1 MASLLINVEDQVK
14 VLRQLVPKLLL
25 LTLSAVIS
33 LPLIP
38 VVWVGSKLY
47 YRPPTMLHL
56 SQVLRYLRYAW
67 TASPSSPGLSFWNR
81 IYATL
86 SIFQH
91 ALLAPIIGTAWLLD
105 EVLYG
110 KILANIQIIRPFFV
124 VSGGRS
130 GSTQITRYLEDDP
143 ELVAPSIL
151 MCLFPYVWLWKL
163 VPLTIGRFVTP
174 DRIRKVIADNFPP
187 ETLERHELDPF
198 RADTFEV
205 AFLSTHLIGIALQLG
220 PETSIAEFNFAEYA
234 PHNKHLFEEL
244 FPLFLDRMGR
254 KTLLFHQHQQQQ
266 GQHTSN
272 SPTLSPRF
280 FIKGHFLLAAPALA
294 RCYPDASFLTV
305 TRDPLSRLQSIIHFV
320 RSAPVDPLLG
330 PLPWEWIV
338 QTMSETECRY
348 CEIEQEWFTAT
359 RGKKINRCV
368 VQFQDFVDD
377 LPGTMAKVYNE
388 CLGYDSVPE
397 HIPKVHHPRDRQNY
411 SVNRSLE
418 DLGVDHDAVNQRLSK
433 YIAWL
438 SQ

>member
-14 VLRQLVPKLLL
+14 VIRQLVPKLLL

-38 VVWVGSKLY
+38 VVWIGSKLY
-47 YRPPTMLHL
+47 HRPPTMLYA
-56 SQVLRYLRYAW
+56 SQVLRYLYYAW
-67 TASPSSPGLSFWNR
+67 TATPSSPGITLCGR
-81 IYATL
+81 LYATL

-91 ALLAPIIGTAWLLD
+91 ALLAPIIGAAWLLD

-110 KILANIQIIRPFFV
+110 RSLGDIQVIRPFFL

-143 ELVAPSIL
+143 DLVAPSIL
-151 MCLFPYVWLWKL
+151 MCLFPYIWLWKL

-174 DRIRKVIADNFPP
+174 DRIREAIADNFPP

-205 AFLSTHLIGIALQLG
+205 TFLSTHLLGIALQLG
-220 PETSIAEFNFAEYA
+220 PETSITEFNFAEYA

-244 FPLFLDRMGR
+244 FPLFVDRLGR
-254 KTLLFHQHQQQQ
+254 KSLLFHQHQKRQN
-266 GQHTSN
+266 TSDN
-272 SPTLSPRF
+272 PTLSPRF

-294 RCYPDASFLTV
+294 RRYPDASFLTI
-305 TRDPLSRLQSIIHFV
+305 TREPLSRLQSIIHFV

-359 RGKKINRCV
+359 KGKKITQCV
-368 VQFQDFVDD
+368 IRFQDFVDD
-377 LPGTMAKVYNE
+377 LPGTMAKVYE
-388 CLGYDSVPE
+388 DCLGYDSAPE
-397 HIPKVHHPRDRQNY
+397 HLPKVHHPRDRQNY
-411 SVNRSLE
+411 SVNRSLD
-418 DLGVDHDAVNQRLSK
+418 DLGVDHEAMKKRLSE
-433 YIAWL
+433 YIAWI